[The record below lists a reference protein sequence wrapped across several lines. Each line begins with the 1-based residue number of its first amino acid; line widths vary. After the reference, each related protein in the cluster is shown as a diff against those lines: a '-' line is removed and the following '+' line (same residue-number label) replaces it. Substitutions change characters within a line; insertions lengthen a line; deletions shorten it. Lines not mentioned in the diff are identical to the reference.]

1 MMNRGGLLPRS
12 VGRQLA
18 GTVREQLAHL
28 ACDVSRLM
36 AAAAVSGDG
45 LQGFDRQVLAVLQE
59 KDESLRAR
67 EIQERS
73 RVSKTGVNES
83 LLRLE
88 RRGKVRRKAVQS
100 PTNTPAWAWSAV

>member
-1 MMNRGGLLPRS
+1 MMNRGCLLPRS

-18 GTVREQLAHL
+18 GTVREQLVHL

-36 AAAAVSGDG
+36 AAAAIAGDG

-73 RVSKTGVNES
+73 RVSRTGVNES

-88 RRGKVRRKAVQS
+88 RRGKVRRKAVPS

>member
-1 MMNRGGLLPRS
+1 MIRVESVLPVS
-12 VGRQLA
+12 IARQLT

-28 ACDVSRLM
+28 ACDVSRLT
-36 AAAAVSGDG
+36 AAAAIRGDG

-59 KDESLRAR
+59 KGERLRAR

-83 LLRLE
+83 LLRME
-88 RRGKVRRKAVQS
+88 RRGKVRRHAVPS
-100 PTNTPAWAWSAV
+100 PTNAPAWAWSTV

>member
-1 MMNRGGLLPRS
+1 MKNRGCLLPRS

-36 AAAAVSGDG
+36 AAAAVCGDG

-73 RVSKTGVNES
+73 RVSKAGVNES

-88 RRGKVRRKAVQS
+88 RRGKARRKAMPS
-100 PTNTPAWAWSAV
+100 PTNTPAWGWSAV